1 MRLSSTLAAPIVLL
15 LAIGGVQAQ
24 ALYSTSVTDD
34 GQACLE
40 FNDSANFNSVRA
52 SQQAAAMGVPL
63 CDDID
68 DSITG
73 SISRAGGNTYVV
85 PQSIVSQDD
94 QHRN

>member
-1 MRLSSTLAAPIVLL
+1 MRLSSIFAAPIVLL

-24 ALYSTSVTDD
+24 ALYPTSVTDD

-52 SQQAAAMGVPL
+52 SQEAAARGVPL

-73 SISRAGGNTYVV
+73 SITRSNGGYVV
-85 PQSIVSQDD
+85 PESSVKQDD